1 LFEFIGTYVVLVQ
14 DIEAKLDQII
24 TMAVG
29 RDKPHIGEYIVST
42 LSHSQKID
50 FVQAIVKSSAIAN
63 GDPFRAEW
71 LTSFDELIQRLRA
84 EGTRRNGIV
93 HSVYILD
100 FMEIGKPPLR
110 SKRRRKKGAPDFDQ
124 EEIDAKFITRAI
136 SQIAELSFD
145 VGMAFIQLVHWS
157 EALGKKHLSRDDDNV
172 GPD

>member
-1 LFEFIGTYVVLVQ
+1 
-14 DIEAKLDQII
+14 
-24 TMAVG
+24 MAVG
-29 RDKPHIGEYIVST
+29 RDKPHIGEYVVST